1 MSEATPAPAAGAEAA
16 SSRRERRKTFAVAA
30 LYLCVLAADLWFF
43 LLLPAGPWERKL
55 GFLLQVL
62 GIYAIG
68 LGLLERVGILA
79 VFKSSEEELTSPNL
93 RNFVASNMMLSAS
106 VFLLASKAFRGV
118 LYSTESY
125 ALLAV
130 PVVFVAAPAVVLV
143 NVAYLL
149 AVVPIAYLAYLP
161 VSIALV
167 GLSHAGPERLSLAR
181 GKERYDLD
189 TEVVKHLPA
198 LKSFLVGIPAFV
210 VSFATAAWPL
220 YF

>member
-1 MSEATPAPAAGAEAA
+1 M
-16 SSRRERRKTFAVAA
+16 
-30 LYLCVLAADLWFF
+30 LAADLWFF
-43 LLLPAGPWERKL
+43 LVLPSGPWEKRV

-68 LGLLERVGILA
+68 LGLLERIGVLA
-79 VFKSSEEELTSPNL
+79 AFKSSEEELTSTNL
-93 RNFVASNMMLSAS
+93 RDFLAANLMLSGTI
-106 VFLLASKAFRGV
+106 FLLAAKAFRGV

-125 ALLAV
+125 ALLAL
-130 PVVFVAAPAVVLV
+130 PLVFVAAPALALV
-143 NVAYLL
+143 DAAYLL
-149 AVVPIAYLAYLP
+149 AVVPIAYIAYLP

-167 GLSHAGPERLSLAR
+167 GLSHSAPERLLLAR
-181 GKERYDLD
+181 GRESYDFD
-189 TEVVKHLPA
+189 KEVVKHLPA